1 MACWMSE
8 EACDWMRGEVDTC
21 CSEAMPLP
29 VFSGNVNL
37 ASGAALVIVSEAIFV
52 RMGMSALPT
61 EVGAVLTE
69 LSEAAG
75 VDSVEEIVD
84 EVDELPECVIGGS

>member
-1 MACWMSE
+1 
-8 EACDWMRGEVDTC
+8 
-21 CSEAMPLP
+21 MPLP

-37 ASGAALVIVSEAIFV
+37 TSGGALVIVSEAIFV

-61 EVGAVLTE
+61 EVGGVLTE

-75 VDSVEEIVD
+75 VDSVEETVD
-84 EVDELPECVIGGS
+84 EVDGLPECVIGGS